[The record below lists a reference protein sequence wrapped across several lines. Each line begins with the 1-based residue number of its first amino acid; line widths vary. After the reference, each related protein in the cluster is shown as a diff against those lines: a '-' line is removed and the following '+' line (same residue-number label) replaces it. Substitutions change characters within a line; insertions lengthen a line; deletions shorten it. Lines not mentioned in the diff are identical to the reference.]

1 MYKKDFHFFK
11 TDSTFSQ
18 RSYFT
23 LVAKPVRSAW
33 RLSHIYYIVF
43 SLNVKNFLLF
53 SSCPN
58 ISIAVLGLLA
68 CKFWIGEYLLSF
80 SLFVLLLGLT
90 FVCLNISLHICFN
103 ISEDKI
109 SLYFSVCTFLEW
121 SDIDRW
127 SAELH
132 VVPLSLLRSY
142 FTLPPPVLYI
152 NFNFIACILCVSD
165 QCNNNLVS
173 SNELKTHMKC
183 SQVQLHV
190 ISPFLLAACTLHKFE
205 FHSSC
210 TLIGH
215 ISLVTNAIF
224 ISSQVMSWRHE

>member
-1 MYKKDFHFFK
+1 MFKKDFHFFK

-23 LVAKPVRSAW
+23 LVAKPVRSAC

-68 CKFWIGEYLLSF
+68 CKFWIGEY
-80 SLFVLLLGLT
+80 FVLLLGLK

-103 ISEDKI
+103 IFRKNC
-109 SLYFSVCTFLEW
+109 LYFSVCTFLEW

-152 NFNFIACILCVSD
+152 NFNFIPPILW
-165 QCNNNLVS
+165 
-173 SNELKTHMKC
+173 
-183 SQVQLHV
+183 
-190 ISPFLLAACTLHKFE
+190 
-205 FHSSC
+205 
-210 TLIGH
+210 
-215 ISLVTNAIF
+215 LVTF
-224 ISSQVMSWRHE
+224 Q